1 MIQID
6 PSERE
11 EVAVKVLRPY
21 DERLYGRTLLW
32 FFERPA
38 PDDEAAE

>member
-1 MIQID
+1 
-6 PSERE
+6 
-11 EVAVKVLRPY
+11 VLRPY

-38 PDDEAAE
+38 PDEEKPAE